1 MHSHQ
6 KIERSSTSSPIKVEL
21 VLCSMVMHGHS
32 SEGDDYE
39 DLGTAEEWIIEDY
52 GTSSQQH
59 ILFWL

>member
-39 DLGTAEEWIIEDY
+39 DLGTAEE
-52 GTSSQQH
+52 
-59 ILFWL
+59 